1 MHNTLFFIIIYTFV
15 VTIMIVG
22 LLTIEAKKS
31 GNDGA
36 VFVFLICLL
45 CTEPNTHMKC

>member
-1 MHNTLFFIIIYTFV
+1 MHNTLSFFIIIYTFV

-22 LLTIEAKKS
+22 LTIEAKKS